1 MSRTLSLAGFQ
12 VTLIGR
18 FGVTTEAVRVR
29 NEGIK
34 VYAPLAFLTPKSAF
48 YVREFGLSRWEII
61 RYRRTDSYRDPSVW
75 IDTWLYQ
82 HS

>member
-34 VYAPLAFLTPKSAF
+34 VYAPSGVLNAKIRILRSG
-48 YVREFGLSRWEII
+48 VRS
-61 RYRRTDSYRDPSVW
+61 
-75 IDTWLYQ
+75 
-82 HS
+82 